1 MRKAVLSLLLW
12 TWTGTTYF
20 FAEVVFKTL
29 CGRPE
34 TISWTMLALAILLAI
49 PLERFGAELPW
60 DCPLWLQA
68 LICGTAI
75 VAAELAAG
83 LVLNIW
89 LGMAIW
95 DYSALPGNLWGQIC
109 PQFWALWCLLSL
121 PMIVILDWLRYAV
134 EGGETPHYTMRFY
147 RTVSYTHL
155 RAHET

>member
-20 FAEVVFKTL
+20 FVEVVFKTL
-29 CGRPE
+29 RGRPE

-60 DCPLWLQA
+60 DCPLWLQV

-75 VAAELAAG
+75 TAAELAAG
-83 LVLNIW
+83 LVLNIC
-89 LGMAIW
+89 LGMAVW
-95 DYSALPGNLWGQIC
+95 DYSTLPGNLWGQIC

-147 RTVSYTHL
+147 R
-155 RAHET
+155 RIFK

>member
-12 TWTGTTYF
+12 TWTGTNYF

-34 TISWTMLALAILLAI
+34 TISWTLLALAILLAI

-134 EGGETPHYTMRFY
+134 EGGETPRYTMRFY
-147 RTVSYTHL
+147 RRITP
-155 RAHET
+155 

>member
-20 FAEVVFKTL
+20 FVEVVFKTL
-29 CGRPE
+29 RGRPE

-60 DCPLWLQA
+60 DCPLWLQG

-75 VAAELAAG
+75 TAAELAAG
-83 LVLNIW
+83 LVLNIC
-89 LGMAIW
+89 LGMAVW
-95 DYSALPGNLWGQIC
+95 DYSSLPGNLWGQIC

-147 RTVSYTHL
+147 R
-155 RAHET
+155 RIFK

>member
-1 MRKAVLSLLLW
+1 MLW

-29 CGRPE
+29 RGRPE
-34 TISWTMLALAILLAI
+34 AISWTMLALAILLAI

-60 DCPLWLQA
+60 DCPLWLQP

-75 VAAELAAG
+75 TAAELAAG
-83 LVLNIW
+83 LVLNIC
-89 LGMAIW
+89 LGMAVW
-95 DYSALPGNLWGQIC
+95 DYSTLPGNLWGQIC

-134 EGGETPHYTMRFY
+134 EGGEIPHYTMRFY
-147 RTVSYTHL
+147 RRITP
-155 RAHET
+155 

>member
-20 FAEVVFKTL
+20 FVEVVFKTL
-29 CGRPE
+29 RGRPE

-60 DCPLWLQA
+60 DCPLWLQV

-75 VAAELAAG
+75 TAAELAAG
-83 LVLNIW
+83 LVLNIC
-89 LGMAIW
+89 LGMAVW
-95 DYSALPGNLWGQIC
+95 DYSSLPGNLWGQIC

-147 RTVSYTHL
+147 RRITP
-155 RAHET
+155 

>member
-20 FAEVVFKTL
+20 FVEVVFKTL
-29 CGRPE
+29 RGRPE

-75 VAAELAAG
+75 TAAELAAG
-83 LVLNIW
+83 LVLNIC
-89 LGMAIW
+89 LGMAVW
-95 DYSALPGNLWGQIC
+95 DYSSLPGNLWGQIC

-134 EGGETPHYTMRFY
+134 EGGETPRYTMRFY
-147 RTVSYTHL
+147 RRITP
-155 RAHET
+155 

>member
-60 DCPLWLQA
+60 E
-68 LICGTAI
+68 I
-75 VAAELAAG
+75 
-83 LVLNIW
+83 
-89 LGMAIW
+89 
-95 DYSALPGNLWGQIC
+95 SNLWFSTVC
-109 PQFWALWCLLSL
+109 LSL
-121 PMIVILDWLRYAV
+121 LTRIYP
-134 EGGETPHYTMRFY
+134 
-147 RTVSYTHL
+147 
-155 RAHET
+155 

>member
-20 FAEVVFKTL
+20 FVEVVFKTL
-29 CGRPE
+29 RGRPE

-60 DCPLWLQA
+60 DCPLWLQV

-75 VAAELAAG
+75 TAAELAAG
-83 LVLNIW
+83 LVLNIC
-89 LGMAIW
+89 LGMAVW
-95 DYSALPGNLWGQIC
+95 DYSSLPGNLWGQIC

-134 EGGETPHYTMRFY
+134 EGGETPHYTMRCY
-147 RTVSYTHL
+147 R
-155 RAHET
+155 RIFK

>member
-20 FAEVVFKTL
+20 FVEVVFKTL
-29 CGRPE
+29 RGRPE

-60 DCPLWLQA
+60 DCPLWLQV
-68 LICGTAI
+68 LICGPAI
-75 VAAELAAG
+75 TAAELAAG
-83 LVLNIW
+83 LVLNIC
-89 LGMAIW
+89 LGMAVW
-95 DYSALPGNLWGQIC
+95 DYSSLPGNLWGQIC

-134 EGGETPHYTMRFY
+134 EGGETPRYTMRFY
-147 RTVSYTHL
+147 RRITP
-155 RAHET
+155 

>member
-20 FAEVVFKTL
+20 FVEVVFKTL
-29 CGRPE
+29 RGRPE
-34 TISWTMLALAILLAI
+34 AISWTMLALAILLAI

-75 VAAELAAG
+75 TAAELAAG
-83 LVLNIW
+83 LVLNIC
-89 LGMAIW
+89 LGMAVW
-95 DYSALPGNLWGQIC
+95 DYSSLPGNLWGQIC

-134 EGGETPHYTMRFY
+134 EGGETPRYTMRFY
-147 RTVSYTHL
+147 R
-155 RAHET
+155 RIFK